1 MSNVKKDLAEQ
12 ELKKRSQEK
21 ALVAKGVWKECPC
34 GTIFEPE
41 NESQYLCN
49 HCQEKYDK
57 A

>member
-12 ELKKRSQEK
+12 EEKKRNQEK
-21 ALVAKGVWKECPC
+21 KLVADGVWKECAC
-34 GTIFEPE
+34 GNVFEPE
-41 NESQYLCN
+41 SSSQHLCN

>member
-12 ELKKRSQEK
+12 ELKKRKQEK